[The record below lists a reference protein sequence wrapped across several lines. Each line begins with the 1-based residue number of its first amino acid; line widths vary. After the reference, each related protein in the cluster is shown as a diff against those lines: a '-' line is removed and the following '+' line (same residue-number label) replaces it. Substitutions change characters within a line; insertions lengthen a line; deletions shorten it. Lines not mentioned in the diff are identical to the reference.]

1 LTHYDERT
9 HTVNKTVAATTA
21 VQSVLVA
28 LVLLNVVSLTD
39 EQIAGIVAATT
50 AVLGAVLAWVSP
62 KVPFGQQ

>member
-1 LTHYDERT
+1 M
-9 HTVNKTVAATTA
+9 NKVSASIVA

-50 AVLGAVLAWVSP
+50 AVLGAVLAWFSP
-62 KVPFGQQ
+62 SVPFGQQ